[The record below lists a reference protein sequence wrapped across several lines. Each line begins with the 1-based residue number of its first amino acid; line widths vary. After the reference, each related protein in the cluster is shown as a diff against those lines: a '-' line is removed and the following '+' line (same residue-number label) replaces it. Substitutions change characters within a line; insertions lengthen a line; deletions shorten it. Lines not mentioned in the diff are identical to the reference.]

1 MMKSYKEIE
10 KLSLEEYKKFLEKE
24 SIENLQKFRD
34 ILDDLYYNTSEST
47 FSDYRYDL
55 LDDKLKRYEEK
66 EVDKKVK
73 VGCKMREEE
82 IICKLPYFMGGANK
96 ITPNESE
103 AFDRWIKKNRCKSY
117 VISEKLDGISCMF
130 HKRGDKIALYTRGD
144 GKEGSDISYLL
155 DFLKFPKIKNDI
167 TVRGELIIQKS
178 VFKDKYS
185 NEYKNPRNM
194 VSGIVKRK
202 TAKEG
207 LNDVHFVAYEVIQ
220 DSIKPQSEQ
229 IELLE
234 KLKFLV
240 VKYVELD
247 EIGIDIL
254 STLLVQMKKDS
265 LYQIDGIVVQGDKDY
280 DRVFEGNPPYMFA
293 FKMNNDEDIFETE
306 VIDIEWNISKH
317 GQIKPTVLV
326 KSVVCDGYTMDRAT
340 GHTAKYIE
348 ENSIGPGTIIKI
360 TRSKDVIPY
369 IVQIVKSTT
378 PKFPDIPYEWDKN
391 RVNIKTIE
399 NGDIMSIKIITGFFE
414 NLGIKY
420 LGESTVTKMYNHG
433 LDDLFKI
440 ITADERTLLDIP
452 TFKELTV
459 KRIKSN
465 IEKGLT
471 DMNLA
476 KVLGSSCVFG
486 FGIAQKKI
494 EALLLDFPDVLTE
507 YKKYTKEKLIERINK
522 IEGFSDITSEK
533 IAENIADAK
542 KFIDKLSKYGTFK
555 TEKRVSDNLVG
566 LKIVMSGFRDEKL
579 SEEIKKRG
587 GSVVTSVSKKTSIVI
602 VSDKSNESDKIKKAK
617 ELGVKIMDIQ
627 EFVDSVLN

>member
-1 MMKSYKEIE
+1 MMKNYKEIE

-144 GKEGSDISYLL
+144 GNEGSDISYLL
-155 DFLKFPKIKNDI
+155 NFLKFPKLKNDI
-167 TVRGELIIQKS
+167 TVRGELIMQKS

-207 LNDVHFVAYEVIQ
+207 LNDVNFVAYEVIQ
-220 DSIKPQSEQ
+220 DSIKSQSEQ
-229 IELLE
+229 LELLE
-234 KLKFLV
+234 KLKFRV

-247 EIGIDIL
+247 EISIDTL

-265 LYQIDGIVVQGDKDY
+265 LYQLDGIVVQGDKEY

-440 ITADERTLLDIP
+440 ITADEKTLLDIP

-459 KRIKSN
+459 QRIKTN
-465 IEKGLT
+465 IEKGLK

-494 EALLLDFPDVLTE
+494 EALLLNFPDILTE

-602 VSDKSNESDKIKKAK
+602 VSDKSNESEKIKKAK
-617 ELGVKIMDIQ
+617 ELGVKIMDRQ